1 MAAIPSVQEYYETV
15 TVSYGELTKMNNAQ
29 IKMRDRINGGSEST
43 LRNALNGLSLTTS
56 VIGLFMSGGAATVVG
71 LVSATTGV
79 AASLPSYKSAVV
91 SCMNKGL
98 SPMGDLLEHLYPLD
112 KKYDLFEIEFLWLDF
127 RTQGIRYFQ
136 GGGKV
141 KRAHVR
147 GGGWVSMSI

>member
-1 MAAIPSVQEYYETV
+1 MAAIPSVQEYFATA

-29 IKMRDRINGGSEST
+29 IKMKDRINGGSEST
-43 LRNALNGLSLTTS
+43 LRNALNALSLTS
-56 VIGLFMSGGAATVVG
+56 GICGLFIPSTVLG
-71 LVSATTGV
+71 LISATSGV
-79 AASLPSYKSAVV
+79 AASLPSYKSAIV
-91 SCMNKGL
+91 SCMDKGL
-98 SPMGDLLEHLYPLD
+98 SPMGDLLEGLYPLD